1 MTADEIVASV
11 QSHPPHADVLV
22 APAVRT
28 LVDEVVRLRA
38 RLDTRA
44 RWLDSTRRAVRHAL
58 TQADDDMAT
67 LEERLSSREVRTNT
81 ALLASAGVLSP

>member
-22 APAVRT
+22 APAVRV

-38 RLDTRA
+38 LVVDRETVEAALKRA
-44 RWLDSTRRAVRHAL
+44 EE
-58 TQADDDMAT
+58 DMAA
-67 LEERLSSREVRTNT
+67 LE
-81 ALLASAGVLSP
+81 GDLSP